1 MLTKTGKA
9 PAGEHR
15 RHDTGAKW
23 LTLME
28 NSQLIGLSRQV
39 VLRRKMDVIANN
51 LANINT
57 AGYKSDNLLFEEYI
71 MPTARMNDFRSLD
84 RKVSYVIDDTIT
96 HQFEPGNIRETGNPV
111 NMAFNDETSW
121 FVIQAPAGERFTRNG
136 EFYINVEGQLVST
149 EGYPVLGQDG
159 PITFTNE
166 DENINISRDGIIN
179 TERGDIGQVRVVTF
193 DDQKDMVKEGFSLFK
208 HDNPQPV
215 EEPNILSGR
224 VESSNV
230 KGVVEISRMIEVT
243 RAYSSLAKAQLSTN
257 DLRESAIEKLGKLS
271 A

>member
-1 MLTKTGKA
+1 
-9 PAGEHR
+9 
-15 RHDTGAKW
+15 
-23 LTLME
+23 ME
-28 NSQLIGLSRQV
+28 NSQLIGLSRQM

-84 RKVSYVIDDTIT
+84 RKISYVIDDTVT
-96 HQFEPGNIRETGNPV
+96 HHFAPGNIRETGNPV
-111 NMAFNDETSW
+111 NMAFNDDQSW
-121 FVIQAPAGERFTRNG
+121 FVVQTPNGERYTRNG
-136 EFYINVEGQLVST
+136 EFDINGEGQLVTT

-159 PITFTNE
+159 PITFTTE
-166 DENINISRDGIIN
+166 DSNINISRDGIIT
-179 TERGDIGQVRVVTF
+179 TERGDIARVRVVNF
-193 DDQKDMVKEGFSLFK
+193 QDQEGMVKEGFSLFK
-208 HDNPQPV
+208 HNNPQLV
-215 EEPNILSGR
+215 EEPDIMSGM

-243 RAYSSLAKAQLSTN
+243 RAYASLAKAQKSTN
-257 DLRESAIEKLGKLS
+257 DLRESAIDKLGKLS